1 MRGTPN
7 RVVWSIRFP
16 STWYFS
22 PAGPCPRTIS
32 FSSDLPSGVTALLYE
47 GQPNFFVCGGPHA
60 TSERWGVRTGASQS
74 ALEPIDKGLSALAEG
89 ELF

>member
-7 RVVWSIRFP
+7 RVFG
-16 STWYFS
+16 
-22 PAGPCPRTIS
+22 AH
-32 FSSDLPSGVTALLYE
+32 ALRARGTLA
-47 GQPNFFVCGGPHA
+47 QRA
-60 TSERWGVRTGASQS
+60 RARGVRTGASQS